1 MDNRNPAARLFDM
14 ILDVTEPI
22 RSIEK
27 SVNDLV
33 PGYGTTPAN
42 TSHPIMDLNG
52 VLAALH

>member
-1 MDNRNPAARLFDM
+1 MDDRNPAARLFDW
-14 ILDVTEPI
+14 ILDAAVST

-42 TSHPIMDLNG
+42 AVRPITDLNS
-52 VLAALH
+52 VLAALR